1 MSDRIFTKTRRKE
14 LLKAIH
20 EEHNLRKA
28 AEYISKDYME
38 DGKAAIHVNIDDL
51 YNPMSLSNLRQLNGD
66 IFSYVEESAN
76 LLPAM
81 MPLRVIMHGVD
92 EEDRKLAP
100 DLFKM
105 HYRLMMQD
113 QFWDQRKNRTKMI
126 YMTVIGVI
134 FIPAYL
140 FFALRQE
147 DSLFLEVLS
156 ITGSFSL

>member
-1 MSDRIFTKTRRKE
+1 MGVHLMSDRIFTKTRRKE

-20 EEHNLRKA
+20 EEHSLRKA

-51 YNPMSLSNLRQLNGD
+51 YNPMSLSNLRQLYGD
-66 IFSYVEESAN
+66 IFSYVEENAN

-92 EEDRKLAP
+92 EEDQKLAP

-105 HYRLMMQD
+105 H
-113 QFWDQRKNRTKMI
+113 
-126 YMTVIGVI
+126 
-134 FIPAYL
+134 
-140 FFALRQE
+140 
-147 DSLFLEVLS
+147 
-156 ITGSFSL
+156 